1 MQTSTL
7 SKPSTR
13 AHGMSSLVVAG
24 VLWGTSGLLG
34 TLLGRTAGLSPVA
47 VAAARLFT
55 GGALIVAF
63 LLATGRGLPQG
74 RAAWTR
80 VGVIAAL
87 ALVFQSGYFTSVSLS
102 SVSVATLVTIGCS
115 PVFVLIAERV
125 TGRRVIDASAVLVLA
140 LALVGL
146 VLLVGV
152 PSGGFSGGGLSG
164 GGVLASA
171 AFAVLAA
178 SAFATMTIVGSRPV
192 DGLDDLTT
200 SGFSF
205 LLGGVV
211 MLPFTGVAFTVSP
224 SSLALL
230 AALAL
235 LPTAVAYTLYFRGL
249 RGAGASAGAV
259 MALLEPLTGTALAML
274 FLGERLSPLGWLGA
288 ALLSAA
294 VIISARRG

>member
-7 SKPSTR
+7 SRPSTR

-47 VAAARLFT
+47 VAAARLFV

-63 LLATGRGLPQG
+63 LLATGRGLPKG

-80 VGVIAAL
+80 VGVIGAL

-115 PVFVLIAERV
+115 PVLVLIAERV
-125 TGRRVIDASAVLVLA
+125 TGRRVIDAGAVLVLA

-152 PSGGFSGGGLSG
+152 PSGDFSGTD
-164 GGVLASA
+164 VLASA

-200 SGFSF
+200 SGYSF

-235 LPTAVAYTLYFRGL
+235 LPTAFAYTLYFRGL

-259 MALLEPLTGTALAML
+259 MALLEPLTGTVLAML
-274 FLGERLSPLGWLGA
+274 FLGERLTLLGWLGA